1 MNCTG
6 NSVII
11 SNRAQYLDSLV
22 LQVRRGELNAF
33 NDIVFNTRS
42 YVYGTARH
50 FLNDGELVLDA
61 GQESY
66 FNVFKGLNSYR
77 TNGTFLPWTGR
88 IVVNVCYGFLKKK
101 LHEKTADYQ
110 ILYNTPCPDSG
121 QTETV
126 VLQHQYRK
134 LIQNAM
140 SVLTKQERLA
150 VELCYLKDLTSIEVA
165 RELKIVPKTALI
177 YLSSATKK
185 MKGFLEQK
193 LCEKITC

>member
-1 MNCTG
+1 
-6 NSVII
+6 
-11 SNRAQYLDSLV
+11 
-22 LQVRRGELNAF
+22 
-33 NDIVFNTRS
+33 
-42 YVYGTARH
+42 
-50 FLNDGELVLDA
+50 
-61 GQESY
+61 
-66 FNVFKGLNSYR
+66 
-77 TNGTFLPWTGR
+77 
-88 IVVNVCYGFLKKK
+88 VVNVCYGFLKKTPRG
-101 LHEKTADYQ
+101 EITDYQ
-110 ILYNTPCPDSG
+110 TLCNTPCPDSG